1 VKRWAILIVLVALPV
16 VWMARGAV
24 TPGAP
29 AASAQARPSAMR
41 FVPVDVYVD
50 TGSKHLGAYQF
61 EVTVKDATIVGLEG
75 SASPAFADAN
85 YDPAA
90 LQGDRIV
97 VAAFSTDDVLPTGD
111 TRVARLHFLATGSA
125 GAGNLPAMTSK
136 LVVATDELGRTID
149 AKLTL
154 RAFDGQEGVKP

>member
-1 VKRWAILIVLVALPV
+1 MKRWVILALLVALPV
-16 VWMARGAV
+16 AWMARGAV
-24 TPGAP
+24 TPLAP
-29 AASAQARPSAMR
+29 AASAQARPGAVR

-61 EVTVKDATIVGLEG
+61 ELTAKDATIVGLEG
-75 SASPAFADAN
+75 GASPAFADAN

-111 TRVARLHFLATGSA
+111 TRVARLHFVATG
-125 GAGNLPAMTSK
+125 NLDPAKGMPEMTSK
-136 LVVATDELGRTID
+136 LVVATDADGKTID

-154 RAFDGQEGVKP
+154 RPFQGEKP